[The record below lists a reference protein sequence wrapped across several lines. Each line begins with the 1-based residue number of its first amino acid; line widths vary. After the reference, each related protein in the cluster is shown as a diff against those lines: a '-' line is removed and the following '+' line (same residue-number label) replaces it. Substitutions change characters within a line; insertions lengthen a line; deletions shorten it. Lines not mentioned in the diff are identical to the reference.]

1 MKIDDIKASQS
12 KKATLEFNQREIKEK
27 AKETQEQKIEKNKD
41 NQKTE
46 ITRGKE
52 NIELS
57 NER

>member
-1 MKIDDIKASQS
+1 MDTDY
-12 KKATLEFNQREIKEK
+12 LKEK
-27 AKETQEQKIEKNKD
+27 AKKTQEQKIEKNKD